1 MSNAW
6 KAFSVEGFEK
16 LFSLKVLKHDLS
28 EILVCILIIVYT
40 VIFSCYTTFKYNA
53 FKAYAWDLGIFNQ
66 ALWTTLHDGKLFYYT
81 AELFVN
87 PSGSFF
93 GSHFSPI
100 LFLVLPVYSLCPRPE
115 TLLVFQSLILALGA
129 LPLYY
134 FTRETL
140 DHRTGAVVYVLAYL
154 IYTPLHGVNWFDF
167 HVQAFLP
174 VLFFSVMYF
183 LRRARKSNSRVDWL
197 LYFVFILL
205 SLSVA
210 ENVPLVVVFIGLYCF
225 WLYRRQLIQT
235 VREKNLSNKR
245 VLVPIIT
252 ITIAI
257 LWFFFASWIQR
268 TYFPIDS
275 EYSHFYK
282 AVDNWSVLGIQD
294 DPVKIPLYA
303 ILHPSKVLNAL
314 AYDAYLKL
322 VYIILLFGPLKFLS
336 FKSSKTIITFVWL
349 APVLL
354 SNYSPY
360 YLIGSHFPA
369 YIVAFIFLA
378 AVEAVGGRNKKVN
391 VTKITSNIKNILILG
406 VLFLIFTSPVSPL
419 LTTIRSIVPFF
430 SDYRPPIIT
439 EHELTLKTIA
449 NYVPANASVL
459 TQNNI
464 FPHFSN
470 RINAFVYPTILIL
483 SRVPHEKIDLY
494 MNDLVQKSEYIL
506 VDNVTDPYITSL
518 VINRT
523 ENNQSHGLYAFADGI
538 YLLKRGYQDPP
549 ILYIPEKNSN
559 PIGLKDLPWN
569 NYVSEWEP
577 LKR

>member
-1 MSNAW
+1 MSNSW
-6 KAFSVEGFEK
+6 KLFSLEGFEK

-28 EILVCILIIVYT
+28 EILAYILIIVYT
-40 VIFSCYTTFKYNA
+40 IIFSYYTTLKYNA
-53 FKAYAWDLGIFNQ
+53 FRAYAWDLGIFNQ

-87 PSGSFF
+87 PSGSFL

-100 LFLVLPVYSLCPRPE
+100 LFLVLPVYSLYPRPE

-140 DHRTGAVVYVLAYL
+140 DNRTGAIVFVLAYL

-183 LRRARKSNSRVDWL
+183 LRRARKSNSHVDWL
-197 LYFVFILL
+197 FYFVFILL

-210 ENVPLVVVFIGLYCF
+210 ENVPLVVFFIGLYCA
-225 WLYRRQLIQT
+225 WLYRRQLIQS
-235 VREKNLSNKR
+235 VREKKLSNKR

-252 ITIAI
+252 MTIAV
-257 LWFFFASWIQR
+257 LWLLLATWTQR
-268 TYFPIDS
+268 TYFPIDA

-303 ILHPSKVLNAL
+303 ILHPAKVLNAL
-314 AYDAYLKL
+314 AYDTYLKL
-322 VYIILLFGPLKFLS
+322 VYVILLFGPLKFLS

-349 APVLL
+349 GPVLL

-378 AVEAVGGRNKKVN
+378 AAEAVRGKNKIN
-391 VTKITSNIKNILILG
+391 VAKITSNSKDILILG
-406 VLFLIFTSPVSPL
+406 VFFLIFTSPVSPL

-430 SDYRPPIIT
+430 SDYSPPIIT
-439 EHELTLKTIA
+439 EHELMLKTVV
-449 NYVPANASVL
+449 NYVPANASIL

-470 RINAFVYPTILIL
+470 RINAFVYPTSLIL
-483 SRVPHEKIDLY
+483 SRVPPEEIDLY
-494 MNDLVQKSEYIL
+494 INDLVQKSEYIL

-538 YLLKRGYQDPP
+538 YLFKSGYQDPP
-549 ILYIPEKNSN
+549 ILYIQQKNVN
-559 PIGLKDLPWN
+559 PIDLEDLPSS
-569 NYVSEWEP
+569 NYISEREP

>member
-28 EILVCILIIVYT
+28 EILVCILIIMYT
-40 VIFSCYTTFKYNA
+40 VIFSYYTTFKYNA

-183 LRRARKSNSRVDWL
+183 LRRARKSNSRVDWI

-205 SLSVA
+205 SLTVA
-210 ENVPLVVVFIGLYCF
+210 ENVPLVVVFIGLSCF

-252 ITIAI
+252 ITIAV
-257 LWFFFASWIQR
+257 LWFLLATWIQR
-268 TYFPIDS
+268 TYFPIDP
-275 EYSHFYK
+275 EYSRFYK

-294 DPVKIPLYA
+294 DPIKIPLYA
-303 ILHPSKVLNAL
+303 ILHPSKALNAL
-314 AYDAYLKL
+314 AYDAYFKL
-322 VYIILLFGPLKFLS
+322 VYIILLFGPLQFLS

-349 APVLL
+349 VPVLL

-360 YLIGSHFPA
+360 YLIGSQFPA
-369 YIVAFIFLA
+369 YIIAFIFLA
-378 AVEAVGGRNKKVN
+378 AVEAVRGKNKKFN
-391 VTKITSNIKNILILG
+391 VAKITSNIKNILILG

-419 LTTIRSIVPFF
+419 LTTIHSIVPFF
-430 SDYRPPIIT
+430 SDYRSPIIT
-439 EHELTLKTIA
+439 EHELILKTIV

-464 FPHFSN
+464 FPHFSS
-470 RINAFVYPTILIL
+470 RSNAYVYPIGLAL
-483 SRVPHEKIDLY
+483 DRAPPDKMNLY
-494 MNDLVQKSEYIL
+494 LNNLMQNSEYTL
-506 VDNVTDPYITSL
+506 VDDVTDSATASL
-518 VINRT
+518 VIDRI

-538 YLLKRGYQDPP
+538 YLFKRGYQGLPVF
-549 ILYIPEKNSN
+549 YIPD
-559 PIGLKDLPWN
+559 GHFD
-569 NYVSEWEP
+569 
-577 LKR
+577 

>member
-16 LFSLKVLKHDLS
+16 LFSLKVLKRDLS

-100 LFLVLPVYSLCPRPE
+100 LFLVLPVYSLYPRPE

-140 DHRTGAVVYVLAYL
+140 DHRTGAMVYVLAYL

-183 LRRARKSNSRVDWL
+183 LRRARKSNSRIDWS

-210 ENVPLVVVFIGLYCF
+210 ENVPLVVFFIGLYCF
-225 WLYRRQLIQT
+225 WLYRRQVIQT
-235 VREKNLSNKR
+235 VREKNLSNKK

-252 ITIAI
+252 ITIAV
-257 LWFFFASWIQR
+257 LWFLLATRIQR
-268 TYFPIDS
+268 TYFPIDP

-303 ILHPSKVLNAL
+303 ILHPSKVLDAL
-314 AYDAYLKL
+314 AYDAYFKL

-360 YLIGSHFPA
+360 YLIGSQFPA
-369 YIVAFIFLA
+369 YIIAFIFLA
-378 AVEAVGGRNKKVN
+378 AVEAVRGKNKKFN
-391 VTKITSNIKNILILG
+391 AAKITSNIKNILILG

-419 LTTIRSIVPFF
+419 LTTIHSIVPFF
-430 SDYRPPIIT
+430 SDYRSPIIT
-439 EHELTLKTIA
+439 EHELILKTIV

-464 FPHFSN
+464 FPHFSS
-470 RINAFVYPTILIL
+470 RSNAYVYPIGLAL
-483 SRVPHEKIDLY
+483 DRAPPDKMNLY
-494 MNDLVQKSEYIL
+494 LNNLMQNSEYTL
-506 VDNVTDPYITSL
+506 VDDVTDSATASL
-518 VINRT
+518 VIDRI

-538 YLLKRGYQDPP
+538 YLFKRGYQGLPVF
-549 ILYIPEKNSN
+549 YIPD
-559 PIGLKDLPWN
+559 GHFD
-569 NYVSEWEP
+569 
-577 LKR
+577 